1 MTGTAP
7 SIAILYISTGRYT
20 VFWDSFYQS
29 AEKFLLPDC
38 QKHYFIFTDSSDT
51 LVGEGKNVSKIYQ
64 KKLGWP
70 YDTLMRFDIFL
81 GIREKLEKYDFIYF
95 FNGNT
100 EFTQTVSQQD
110 ILPLETQQNLVF
122 CLQPHMFHLS
132 HNKFSYDRNPE
143 STAYIPLN
151 SGRYYFAGGL
161 NGGKAKPYLDMCNI
175 LNDRIRQDLKQN
187 IIALWHD
194 ESQLNKYALNRTD
207 IKILPPYFSRSE
219 AEYWKKNA
227 KVMFSDKSHYRF
239 GGHAYLRGES
249 EQKVSEI
256 EWKKANGKK
265 RKRYSFRAKQ
275 FIKSF
280 FIRN

>member
-1 MTGTAP
+1 MIKSSP

-20 VFWDSFYQS
+20 IFWDSFYQS

-38 QKHYFIFTDSSDT
+38 SKHYFIFTDSSET
-51 LVGEGKNVSKIYQ
+51 FMGEDKNVSKIYQ

-110 ILPLETQQNLVF
+110 ILPLEVQQNLVL

-132 HNKFSYDRNPE
+132 RNKFSYDRNPE

-151 SGRYYFAGGL
+151 SGRYYFTGAL
-161 NGGKAKPYLDMCNI
+161 NGGKVSAYLEMCQRLSENTHK
-175 LNDRIRQDLKQN
+175 DLDKE

-194 ESQLNKYALNRTD
+194 ESHLNKYALERTD
-207 IKILPPYFSRSE
+207 VKILPPYFSRSE

-249 EQKVSEI
+249 EEKISKI
-256 EWKKANGKK
+256 EQEKANGKK